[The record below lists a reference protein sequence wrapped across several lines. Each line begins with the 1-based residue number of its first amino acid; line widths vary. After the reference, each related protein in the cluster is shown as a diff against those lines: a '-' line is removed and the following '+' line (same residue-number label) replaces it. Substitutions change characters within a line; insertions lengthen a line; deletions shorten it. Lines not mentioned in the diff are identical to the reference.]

1 MEDAPGA
8 DALAKAKKF
17 DLEAIIKQRVWD
29 EAFDDVVRK
38 AQLPPSQRAQ
48 TGEEEAV
55 ETLNFE
61 KSRVGLG
68 DIYAKQYEAEML
80 GHQTD
85 AEKAEDKDRD
95 RDGKPKNTD
104 APMDR
109 RELRRS
115 LEDRFQE
122 KAELKELFA
131 RVMFK
136 LDQLSN
142 AHFTPRPPLLGAAA
156 AHAAKVPSLKM
167 EETIPLM
174 VSDAQLQAPEEAKA
188 PRRHAKEKLE
198 GDHTEL
204 SPDEKAAVRRT
215 RKVARKKTLERKV
228 EGGEMSLKDRREREE
243 KLEEKNQK
251 AKAEKA
257 LDVFVSYSPSSA
269 QGQRA
274 NDTPPTTRFHAG
286 PRGVRVWHRMQRR
299 MRSSCVR
306 PPLETPR
313 PRPHQLHYRLWLNAP
328 LHPRAVRRWVP
339 DVVTA
344 PCAAVQRTSPA
355 GGRVGLRRPETKIIR
370 SSEDNGRRQRE
381 HCSVCP
387 GAFLQWRD
395 KEKFS
400 AERSLAGSG
409 PSGDALLGP
418 DLLELFRGTARF
430 AERSWASL
438 LWRLVVPQITEMPYI
453 MAWAEDS
460 FWWSLGLVHALVGHL
475 LAEATLLLRLLIIF
489 LGPGSPSLRRQAIL
503 QEMSGFMSAL
513 LVVLTL
519 TLHFLPRGAGVLRSA
534 VTMILCWRCWEATV
548 APFWWWRARRM
559 GMTAAHLLVVI
570 ALLNCSKNL
579 RFDLLTS
586 LLMMGPGAYMGC
598 RIALEL
604 FVGER
609 TSVLVQRWRF
619 LESSVEQLAQLTR
632 RQLRFAPNVIYVSSP
647 EELGK
652 EPGRQEI
659 GLDFGGLFRDWLAQL
674 ALGLFDSSNG
684 LVEHSCVDGTCYAR
698 LKPGADLKHLEAMGK
713 VLGLALRDQQPL
725 GVVPRRGSRIADA
738 EAIADVEEEYD
749 FWRRAQR
756 TPVESELDHVDY
768 QGTRSAEGLRE
779 HMERKALSS
788 LVLDV
793 STELEYV
800 WRGLRSVPNVSLPS
814 LDREVKRGLEEEDAT
829 RAIEGQRTVSWFWDY
844 VASLD
849 CEQRSGLLQWITG
862 YRRIPPG
869 GFPSPVPYMTLH
881 LANVGPERLPTA
893 HTCGLQ
899 LDLPRSYVTAQML
912 AERLSHASAE
922 RQFHLV

>member
-1 MEDAPGA
+1 MARVSFFADWLITIEPIMTDMSDTSHERWTLLLKEAKEWYDHYGA
-8 DALAKAKKF
+8 DSAAHQSWSLVPPKRK
-17 DLEAIIKQRVWD
+17 IID
-29 EAFDDVVRK
+29 
-38 AQLPPSQRAQ
+38 
-48 TGEEEAV
+48 EEESSYEWVEVEENNDTQSGLAGAV
-55 ETLNFE
+55 AILMSAGVYE
-61 KSRVGLG
+61 KTVFL
-68 DIYAKQYEAEML
+68 KQLEDPTEAVTVQS
-80 GHQTD
+80 GVSI
-85 AEKAEDKDRD
+85 
-95 RDGKPKNTD
+95 
-104 APMDR
+104 
-109 RELRRS
+109 LRRW
-115 LEDRFQE
+115 
-122 KAELKELFA
+122 
-131 RVMFK
+131 
-136 LDQLSN
+136 
-142 AHFTPRPPLLGAAA
+142 
-156 AHAAKVPSLKM
+156 
-167 EETIPLM
+167 
-174 VSDAQLQAPEEAKA
+174 
-188 PRRHAKEKLE
+188 
-198 GDHTEL
+198 
-204 SPDEKAAVRRT
+204 T
-215 RKVARKKTLERKV
+215 R
-228 EGGEMSLKDRREREE
+228 
-243 KLEEKNQK
+243 
-251 AKAEKA
+251 
-257 LDVFVSYSPSSA
+257 
-269 QGQRA
+269 
-274 NDTPPTTRFHAG
+274 
-286 PRGVRVWHRMQRR
+286 
-299 MRSSCVR
+299 
-306 PPLETPR
+306 
-313 PRPHQLHYRLWLNAP
+313 
-328 LHPRAVRRWVP
+328 
-339 DVVTA
+339 
-344 PCAAVQRTSPA
+344 
-355 GGRVGLRRPETKIIR
+355 
-370 SSEDNGRRQRE
+370 
-381 HCSVCP
+381 
-387 GAFLQWRD
+387 
-395 KEKFS
+395 
-400 AERSLAGSG
+400 
-409 PSGDALLGP
+409 
-418 DLLELFRGTARF
+418 
-430 AERSWASL
+430 
-438 LWRLVVPQITEMPYI
+438 
-453 MAWAEDS
+453 
-460 FWWSLGLVHALVGHL
+460 WSLGLVHALVGHL

-503 QEMSGFMSAL
+503 QELVLSLQSGFMSAL

-725 GVVPRRGSRIADA
+725 GVEICPPLAHLLAHPTLPRALQQISKETAEQTADRDCLEIGDQLRTPAGGGELRRLGFSA
-738 EAIADVEEEYD
+738 EWLRWVSQEEYD

-814 LDREVKRGLEEEDAT
+814 LDREVKRGLEEEDVTCSRPSKRRRLERSVLQGLISGGPDVPLTVWQAVTRYTPYEAT